1 VVVRLSA
8 RLGGILAAS
17 RDVSA
22 GVGPFMTNIFLKG
35 CEKVIYLRVKQQ
47 FFRQARR
54 AAVVVVIG
62 RYVIF

>member
-1 VVVRLSA
+1 LSA
-8 RLGGILAAS
+8 RLGGILGAS

-22 GVGPFMTNIFLKG
+22 GVGPFMINIFLKR

-54 AAVVVVIG
+54 AAGVVVIG
-62 RYVIF
+62 RHAIF